1 MNPTLVPL
9 QSCRDEMVVMKSR
22 FIATLFPVATP
33 EDVRQR
39 LAQVRAEFPDANHH
53 PYAYVLNPAMAQ
65 EHSSDDGEPGG
76 TAGRPILQA
85 IKNRGIA
92 QVLVVVT
99 RYFGGIK
106 LGTAGLAKTYRESAQ
121 GVLDKAVLGRKMRVS
136 LLSLTI
142 PYSWYER
149 VSQYAHQANF
159 HILEKDFREVV
170 QMTLQVPE
178 SELETCRAS
187 LHDLT
192 QGQAIIHLVESSVE
206 CIVPLP

>member
-1 MNPTLVPL
+1 MNHILVPL
-9 QSCRDEMVVMKSR
+9 QSGRDEMVIMKSR
-22 FIATLFPVATP
+22 FIATLFPVTTL

-53 PYAYVLNPAMAQ
+53 PYAYVLDPAMAQ

-85 IKNRGIA
+85 IKNRGLA
-92 QVLVVVT
+92 QILIVVT

-106 LGTAGLAKTYRESAQ
+106 LGTAGLAKAYRESAQ
-121 GVLDKAVLGRKMRVS
+121 RVLEKAVLGRKMRVA

-142 PYSWYER
+142 PYPWYER
-149 VSQYAHQANF
+149 VSQYAHHANV
-159 HILEKDFREVV
+159 HILEKNFSEVV

-187 LHDLT
+187 LYDLT
-192 QGQAIIHLVESSVE
+192 QGQAVIHLLEPSVE
-206 CIVPLP
+206 CIVPLS